1 MPKSPPPPPN
11 PTKGR
16 TFNRTDNYLAQQK
29 LQAIV
34 REHGWSVSTAMI
46 AAEELQVS
54 TRTIQRMWWR
64 GVRWAVEGVN
74 DGTTDD
80 LRARQILRLEETI
93 AAAVREKQYSA
104 AVKGEQVYAMLVGTY
119 APVQVHHTGAVS
131 VNHSAAIAQV
141 SRLTPEEL
149 RALATGE
156 PRQII
161 DVEATVEAA
170 PVLEEP
176 LVEAA
181 PPAEAPQAVEGAP
194 RRPHSAVERALE
206 RLKQSRRPDG
216 APGSGSALVELVGEG
231 ADEAP
236 KDLG

>member
-1 MPKSPPPPPN
+1 MPKSPPPTPS

-93 AAAVREKQYSA
+93 AAAVQDKQYGA

-170 PVLEEP
+170 PPAEEP

-181 PPAEAPQAVEGAP
+181 PPAEAP
-194 RRPHSAVERALE
+194 RRLPPAVERALE
-206 RLKQSRRPDG
+206 RLKQNRRPDG

-231 ADEAP
+231 VNERPD
-236 KDLG
+236 DLG

>member
-1 MPKSPPPPPN
+1 MPKPPDKPPSPL
-11 PTKGR
+11 KGR
-16 TFNRTDNYLAQQK
+16 TLNRTDNYLAQQK

-34 REHGWSVSTAMI
+34 REHGWSTSTAMI

-74 DGTTDD
+74 DSTTDD

-93 AAAVREKQYSA
+93 AAAVREKQYGA

-119 APVQVHHTGAVS
+119 APVQVHHSGAVS

-161 DVEATVEAA
+161 DVEAVSAA
-170 PVLEEP
+170 P
-176 LVEAA
+176 EASSE
-181 PPAEAPQAVEGAP
+181 PAEALPTATEAP
-194 RRPHSAVERALE
+194 RRLPPAVERALE

-216 APGSGSALVELVGEG
+216 ASGSDLDLV
-231 ADEAP
+231 DERP
-236 KDLG
+236 DDLR